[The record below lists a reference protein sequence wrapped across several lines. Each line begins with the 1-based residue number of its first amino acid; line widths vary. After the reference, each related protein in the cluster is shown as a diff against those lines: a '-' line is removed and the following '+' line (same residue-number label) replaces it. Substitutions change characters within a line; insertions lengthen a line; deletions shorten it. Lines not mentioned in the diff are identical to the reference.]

1 MNYLGNVR
9 GLTFR
14 ITLTL
19 KSRNTGASYLD
30 RRNIASGPQRISQ
43 RLRP

>member
-1 MNYLGNVR
+1 MDYLGNVR
-9 GLTFR
+9 RLTFR

-19 KSRNTGASYLD
+19 KSRNTGAGYLH
-30 RRNIASGPQRISQ
+30 RRDIASGPQCFGK